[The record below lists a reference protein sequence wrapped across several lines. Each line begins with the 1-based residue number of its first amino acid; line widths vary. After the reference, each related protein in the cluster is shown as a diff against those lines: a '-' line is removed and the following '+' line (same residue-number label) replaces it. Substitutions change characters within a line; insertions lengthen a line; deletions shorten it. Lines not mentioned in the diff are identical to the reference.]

1 MRTDQS
7 IALDHYLVTAARM
20 GEKSAL
26 ERLAQRWQPKLLRH
40 AQRLLGEAEP
50 AREATQEAWL
60 EILRGLAGLREA
72 RAFPAWAYRIVSRR
86 CAGGIRQRQGQ
97 RRRDVAETFDAVA
110 STTASP
116 EQNASVDELHGLLD
130 GLPAHHRATLAL
142 FYLEGLTVEEI
153 SAALEVASGTVK
165 TRLMHARHRMRALL
179 QGETP

>member
-7 IALDHYLVTAARM
+7 IALDHWLVTAART
-20 GEKSAL
+20 GDKSAL
-26 ERLAQRWQPKLLRH
+26 DRLAQRWQPKLLRH
-40 AQRLLGEAEP
+40 ARRLLGETEP

-60 EILRGLAGLREA
+60 EILRGLSGLREA

-86 CAGGIRQRQGQ
+86 CAGGIRQRQCQ
-97 RRRDVAETFDAVA
+97 RQRDVAETFDEVA
-110 STTASP
+110 STTESP
-116 EQNASVDELHGLLD
+116 ERNVSNDELHELLA

-142 FYLEGLTVEEI
+142 FYLEGLTVTEI
-153 SAALEVASGTVK
+153 ASALEIASGTVK